1 MTFNQVVAGSSP
13 AWLIKSVYETA
24 DLRFLFFHSYEDF
37 IRMSFT
43 SDVKKEIFSHENSA
57 RHCMLAE
64 LAAYFICCAEWRD
77 GDFVL
82 NSDNRFLTERISRLL
97 DKTYGKSTVD
107 RTADRRSGSS
117 VDPDNIPA
125 EIFVNKEKISFIFSS
140 VKFSSND
147 DYDIPQD
154 VPGILLKNSCCR
166 RAVLTAWFLCLG
178 SVSDPEKN
186 YHCEYVCVSEEQ
198 AAQMISLLK
207 DFDITAHRTVRKGR
221 VVVYIKESESIA
233 ELLNVIGAHKAL
245 MHLENLR
252 IEKGLRNDV
261 NRAVNCDAANAKKV
275 AATSGRQIADITF
288 LRDNIGLDNLPD
300 NLGQMALVRLEN
312 PDLSLKDLGELLD
325 PPIGKSGV
333 NHRLRKLS
341 ELAEEYRNK

>member
-1 MTFNQVVAGSSP
+1 
-13 AWLIKSVYETA
+13 
-24 DLRFLFFHSYEDF
+24 
-37 IRMSFT
+37 MSFT

-77 GDFVL
+77 KEFVL
-82 NSDNRFLTERISRLL
+82 SSDNRMLTERISKLL
-97 DKTYGKSTVD
+97 DKSYGKGTVD
-107 RTADRRSGSS
+107 RIVNRRTSNAADI
-117 VDPDNIPA
+117 DNVA
-125 EIFVNKEKISFIFSS
+125 TDIFVDVEKISFIFSS
-140 VKFSSND
+140 VKFSRND
-147 DYDIPQD
+147 DFIIPQD
-154 VPGILLKNSCCR
+154 IPGILLKNSCCR

-186 YHCEYVCVSEEQ
+186 YHCEYVCISDDQ
-198 AAQMISLLK
+198 ASQIISLLR
-207 DFDITAHRTVRKGR
+207 DFDITAHRMVRKGR

-261 NRAVNCDAANAKKV
+261 NRAVNCDTANAKKL
-275 AATSGRQIADITF
+275 AAASGRQIADIIF
-288 LRDNIGLDNLPD
+288 LRDNVGLDNLPD
-300 NLGQMALVRLEN
+300 NLGQMARVRIEN
-312 PDLSLKDLGELLD
+312 PDLPLKELGELLD

>member
-1 MTFNQVVAGSSP
+1 
-13 AWLIKSVYETA
+13 
-24 DLRFLFFHSYEDF
+24 
-37 IRMSFT
+37 MSFT

-64 LAAYFICCAEWRD
+64 LAAYFICSGEWSVD
-77 GDFVL
+77 GKFVL
-82 NSDNRFLTERISRLL
+82 DSDNGQLTDRISKLL
-97 DKTYGKSTVD
+97 IKTYGQGTVD
-107 RTADRRSGSS
+107 SIVNRKADSGTNLDIDNLSS
-117 VDPDNIPA
+117 K
-125 EIFVNKEKISFIFSS
+125 IFVNNEKISYIFSS
-140 VKFSSND
+140 VKFSHND
-147 DYDIPQD
+147 TYEIQHV
-154 VPGILLKNSCCR
+154 VPGIMLKNSCCR

-198 AAQMISLLK
+198 ADQIINLLK
-207 DFDITAHRTVRKGR
+207 GFDVSSHRMIRKGR
-221 VVVYIKESESIA
+221 VVVYIKDSESIA
-233 ELLNVIGAHKAL
+233 ALLNVVGAHKAL

-261 NRAVNCDAANAKKV
+261 NRAVNCDTANAKKV
-275 AATSGRQIADITF
+275 AATSGRQIADIIF
-288 LRDNIGLDNLPD
+288 LRDKVGLDNLPD
-300 NLGQMALVRLEN
+300 NLGQMALIRIEN
-312 PDLSLKDLGELLD
+312 PDLSLKELGELLD